1 MRRTKLWLWRIK
13 FNRTYRFTVLFF
25 FVLVLLLSLIT
36 TKCWGQELFT
46 GEAKLSHYASQQQA
60 LEAAVKDALKKVPV
74 GVMYKMTLVSLCIY
88 PELDVI
94 EVLFVGEIIKK
105 KREA

>member
-1 MRRTKLWLWRIK
+1 
-13 FNRTYRFTVLFF
+13 
-25 FVLVLLLSLIT
+25 
-36 TKCWGQELFT
+36 
-46 GEAKLSHYASQQQA
+46 
-60 LEAAVKDALKKVPV
+60 
-74 GVMYKMTLVSLCIY
+74 MYKMTLVSLCIY